1 VTLTL
6 RELAPLLEGVIP
18 PVLATCSASGE
29 PNVTYLSSV
38 QMLDDDH
45 VVASNQFFGK
55 TVANLDENPQACLLL
70 QDHESGAMYRIRI
83 RFARRETDGPVF
95 DELSRRIDAIAS
107 MMGMES
113 VFRLRSADVYAVEGC
128 EALA

>member
-1 VTLTL
+1 MTPTL
-6 RELAPLLEGVIP
+6 RDLAPLLEGVIP

-38 QMLDDDH
+38 QILDDDH

-55 TVANLDENPQACLLL
+55 TVANLDENPHACVLL
-70 QDHESGAMYRIRI
+70 QDHVTGAMFRIRI
-83 RFARRETDGPVF
+83 RFDRRETDGPVF
-95 DELSRRIDAIAS
+95 DELSRRIDAIAA

-113 VFRLRSADVYAVEGC
+113 VFRLRSADVYEVEGC
-128 EALA
+128 EAVV

>member
-1 VTLTL
+1 MTITL
-6 RELAPLLEGVIP
+6 RDLAPLLEGVIP

-38 QMLDDDH
+38 QVLDDDH

-55 TVANLDENPQACLLL
+55 TVANLDENPQACVLAH
-70 QDHESGAMYRIRI
+70 DHATGRMYRIHVHLV
-83 RFARRETDGPVF
+83 RRETDGPVF
-95 DELSRRIDAIAS
+95 DELSARIDAIAA

-128 EALA
+128 EALV

>member
-1 VTLTL
+1 VTVAL

-38 QMLDDDH
+38 QVLDDDH

-55 TVANLDENPQACLLL
+55 TVQNLDENPQGCVLV
-70 QDHESGAMYRIRI
+70 QDHDIGRLYRIHVRLD
-83 RFARRETDGPVF
+83 RRETDGPVF
-95 DELSRRIDAIAS
+95 DELSARIDAIAA

-113 VFRLRSADVYAVEGC
+113 VFRLRSADIYAVERC

>member
-1 VTLTL
+1 MTVTL

-18 PVLATCSASGE
+18 PVLATCSAAGE

-38 QMLDDDH
+38 QILDDDH

-55 TVANLDENPQACLLL
+55 TVVNLDENPQACVLL
-70 QDHESGAMYRIRI
+70 QDHVDGRMYRIHL

-95 DELSRRIDAIAS
+95 DELSRRIDAIAA

-113 VFRLRSADVYAVEGC
+113 VFKLRSADIYAVEGC
-128 EALA
+128 EAFV

>member
-6 RELAPLLEGVIP
+6 RDLAPLLEGVIP

-38 QMLDDDH
+38 QVLDDDH

-55 TVANLDENPQACLLL
+55 TVANLDENPQGCVLL
-70 QDHESGAMYRIRI
+70 QDHDNGTMYRIRI
-83 RFARRETDGPVF
+83 RFARRETEGPVF
-95 DELSRRIDAIAS
+95 DELSRRIDAIAA

-113 VFRLRSADVYAVEGC
+113 VFRLRSADVYEVEGC
-128 EALA
+128 EAFV

>member
-1 VTLTL
+1 MTVTL

-18 PVLATCSASGE
+18 PVLATCSAAGE

-38 QMLDDDH
+38 QILDDDH

-55 TVANLDENPQACLLL
+55 TVANLDENPQACVLL
-70 QDHESGAMYRIRI
+70 QDHVDGRMYRIHL

-95 DELSRRIDAIAS
+95 DELSRRIDAIAA

-113 VFRLRSADVYAVEGC
+113 VFKLRSADIYAVEGC
-128 EALA
+128 EAFV